1 MQAFQIF
8 NIAYNSNLYL
18 VKLVSLNCQRS
29 SLTDFFDYII
39 GDQIRRIVELDPAV
53 ADEKLKN
60 IIVGQ
65 LFEII
70 LTCGRGIDY
79 SEYTKNNYTAIS
91 SRYDK
96 LIDDYL
102 GEEITDPLSLY
113 VLKFFN
119 LLLNDV
125 LNGKVKV
132 DQEVE
137 IDESVADKA
146 YAEEKLQKRLTD
158 AAQKVS
164 FKMFIQHT
172 VVPKLLK

>member
-1 MQAFQIF
+1 M
-8 NIAYNSNLYL
+8 
-18 VKLVSLNCQRS
+18 
-29 SLTDFFDYII
+29 
-39 GDQIRRIVELDPAV
+39 
-53 ADEKLKN
+53 
-60 IIVGQ
+60 
-65 LFEII
+65 
-70 LTCGRGIDY
+70 
-79 SEYTKNNYTAIS
+79 
-91 SRYDK
+91 
-96 LIDDYL
+96 
-102 GEEITDPLSLY
+102 
-113 VLKFFN
+113 LKFFN

-132 DQEVE
+132 DQDVE